1 MNAHDRVRDLER
13 QIEELKSRW
22 PAHSVP
28 PAMVQ
33 QLDELEEELE
43 MELNFGWD
51 SADANANFPGFYD
64 KIVVL
69 DGLGLADEY
78 MTRRAEE
85 ILELFDWTGLEVEF
99 HAITLD
105 RFKGLLKDALSPA

>member
-28 PAMVQ
+28 PAMLQ

-43 MELNFGWD
+43 MQLNRTTE
-51 SADANANFPGFYD
+51 SAD
-64 KIVVL
+64 
-69 DGLGLADEY
+69 DE
-78 MTRRAEE
+78 
-85 ILELFDWTGLEVEF
+85 
-99 HAITLD
+99 
-105 RFKGLLKDALSPA
+105 